1 MRVFHRKLEGDV
13 SSRENASISLMFVMQ
28 LRCVMCSDS
37 KMHTKTNQKKK
48 NSVVLLC
55 SEKANHLSCVSYG
68 RRGFS
73 LFKVIPIHKHPGN
86 PRQEINASP
95 FS

>member
-48 NSVVLLC
+48 KNIQLFCFAARKQITCLVYLMVG
-55 SEKANHLSCVSYG
+55 EDFLSS
-68 RRGFS
+68 
-73 LFKVIPIHKHPGN
+73 K
-86 PRQEINASP
+86 
-95 FS
+95 